1 MKLPRRRQFLHLAA
15 GAAALSL
22 VPRLARAQAYPSRP
36 VRIIVSII
44 ASVDEMLVQFVSQWL
59 SERLG
64 QPFTID
70 NQPSAGA
77 RIGAEAI
84 LNASP
89 DGHTLALVIAANL
102 IQAIHYD
109 KLSFIRD
116 LAPVA
121 GISRNPFVM
130 VVNPSV
136 PAKTVSEFIANAN
149 ANPGKLSMASSGNG
163 SILHLAGELFTSI
176 TKVGVVHAPY
186 RGMAPA
192 IADLLTGQ
200 VHAMFLPVPNSLQHI
215 KDGKL
220 RALAVTSP
228 MRSSLLP
235 DVPTVGEAVRGYEAS
250 GLQGLCA
257 PKNTPTEIIDKL
269 NKEINLMVAD
279 SNFKRRLAEFGNT
292 VLSGWPAD
300 FGKLMMDDTEKW
312 ASIIRA
318 ANIKPG

>member
-1 MKLPRRRQFLHLAA
+1 
-15 GAAALSL
+15 
-22 VPRLARAQAYPSRP
+22 
-36 VRIIVSII
+36 VRIIVSVI

-64 QPFTID
+64 QPVTID
-70 NQPSAGA
+70 NQPSTGA

-109 KLSFIRD
+109 KISFIRD
-116 LAPVA
+116 LAPVG

-136 PAKTVSEFIANAN
+136 PAMTVSEFIAFAN
-149 ANPGKLSMASSGNG
+149 ANPGKLGIASSGNG
-163 SILHLAGELFTSI
+163 SILHLTSELFISM
-176 TKVGVVHAPY
+176 TKISVVHSPY
-186 RGMAPA
+186 RGMPPA
-192 IADLLTGQ
+192 IADLLAGK
-200 VHAMFLPVPNSLQHI
+200 VHAMFLPIPNSIQHI

-220 RALAVTSP
+220 RALAVTSA

-235 DVPTVGEAVRGYEAS
+235 DIPAVGEFVRGYEAN

-257 PKNTPTEIIDKL
+257 PKNTPAGVIDKL
-269 NKEINLMVAD
+269 NREINLMVAD
-279 SNFKRRLAEFGNT
+279 SNFERQLAEFGNT
-292 VLSGWPAD
+292 VLSGSPTD